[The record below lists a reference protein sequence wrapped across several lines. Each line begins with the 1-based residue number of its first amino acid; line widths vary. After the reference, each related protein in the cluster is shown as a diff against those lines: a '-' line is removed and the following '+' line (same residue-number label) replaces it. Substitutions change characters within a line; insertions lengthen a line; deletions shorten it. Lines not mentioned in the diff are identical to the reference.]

1 MGGTIAQLVTQGH
14 TVTLLDMTDGEP
26 TPFGDRATRARESAA
41 AADIL
46 GVRRVQ
52 LGMVNREVLYSIQ
65 ARHAVATI
73 YRKVRPDLL
82 FVPYAQDAHPDH
94 GEVTRIAQDARFDA
108 KLTKSSI
115 PGEPWYPPRLI
126 HYFCSHLRFAFPAS
140 FCLDISAYM
149 EQKTAALRCY
159 KSQFAT
165 GRVELEQWSVLD
177 YVRNINTY
185 FGGTIRRTFA
195 EPFFVVETLG
205 LGSLEAV
212 IR

>member
-149 EQKTAALRCY
+149 EQKIAALRCY
-159 KSQFAT
+159 KSQFAM